1 MGKYTSF
8 AVLKETS

>member
-1 MGKYTSF
+1 MGKYTDF